1 MATKQQLGNN
11 FGHKKSKKS
20 WSEMSSSEQKRA
32 RTEYG
37 QWKRSEEG
45 RQGGTYYGVKPPT
58 SRKKSATVA
67 SASVKKKKA
76 ATPAITPK
84 NATPPK
90 KGGKVTN
97 ANYAPPSNSS
107 TKTHPFASGQAGG
120 KDATKTTTRT
130 TTGGRVKPSGPGNY
144 SKLGWGS
151 PKTWKFDGKRMTR
164 KPNGLQEQRTWWNYQ
179 KKYNPL
185 WKGKKSL
192 GVSHLRSYFNKI
204 WD

>member
-1 MATKQQLGNN
+1 MATKGNN

-67 SASVKKKKA
+67 SAVKKKKA
-76 ATPAITPK
+76 PAITPK

-90 KGGKVTN
+90 KGGKVTK

-120 KDATKTTTRT
+120 GKNSTNTATTA
-130 TTGGRVKPSGPGNY
+130 GGRVKPSGPGNY
-144 SKLGWGS
+144 STLGKPSWGS
-151 PKTWKFDGKRMTR
+151 PKSWKYDGKRMTR
-164 KPNGLQEQRTWWNYQ
+164 RPKGYYEKEAWWTFQ

-185 WKGKKSL
+185 WKGKSKL
-192 GVSHLRSYFNKI
+192 GVSHRNSYFNKT
-204 WD
+204 W